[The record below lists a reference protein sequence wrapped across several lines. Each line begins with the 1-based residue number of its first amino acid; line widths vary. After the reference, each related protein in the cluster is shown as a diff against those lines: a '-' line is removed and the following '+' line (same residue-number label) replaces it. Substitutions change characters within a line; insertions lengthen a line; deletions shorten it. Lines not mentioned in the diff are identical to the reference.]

1 MEQKKQL
8 ICIVCPMGC
17 GLTVTLS
24 DSGEVLSVEG
34 QTCKRGEEYGK
45 NECLHPVRTL
55 TTTVKTAD
63 GRPVPVKTATPIPK
77 DKLYEAMELVN
88 RLTVTLPVRI
98 GDVVLE
104 DLYGA
109 KLVATANVSR

>member
-1 MEQKKQL
+1 MEQQKQL

-17 GLTVTLS
+17 GLTVTLR
-24 DSGEVLSVEG
+24 DGEVLSVEG

-55 TTTVKTAD
+55 TTTVKSIG
-63 GRPVPVKTATPIPK
+63 GRPIPVKTATPIPK
-77 DKLYEAMELVN
+77 DKLAEAMELVN
-88 RLTVTLPVRI
+88 RIAVSLPVRI
-98 GDVVLE
+98 GDVVME
-104 DLYGA
+104 DLFGA